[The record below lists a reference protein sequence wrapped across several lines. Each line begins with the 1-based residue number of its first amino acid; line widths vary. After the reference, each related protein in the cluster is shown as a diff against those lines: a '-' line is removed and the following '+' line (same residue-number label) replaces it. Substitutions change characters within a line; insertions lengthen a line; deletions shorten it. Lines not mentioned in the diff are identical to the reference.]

1 MHTDRRIGKNVS
13 VKRCIG
19 QAATAQLYF
28 NNSSLVQ
35 QGCFKENCAYV
46 EKKKQKKH
54 DNKQTKTGL
63 VAVPR
68 EVCFC

>member
-46 EKKKQKKH
+46 EKKKTKQNTTT
-54 DNKQTKTGL
+54 NKGL
-63 VAVPR
+63 VAIPR

>member
-1 MHTDRRIGKNVS
+1 MHTGRRIGKNVA

-19 QAATAQLYF
+19 QAATTQLYF

-46 EKKKQKKH
+46 GKKNTTTNKQK
-54 DNKQTKTGL
+54 Q
-63 VAVPR
+63 V
-68 EVCFC
+68 